1 MESNEP
7 TLVGSKNH
15 DTIKSK
21 NEKRQEN
28 VTEKSKEKLTKK
40 QKLHQKS
47 KIKESHA
54 QVYKKGS
61 GNTETEL
68 QRTIVVTGLTDKVKR
83 KALRLICEKYGT
95 IENIVYPVPERS
107 ERTAYVR
114 FQDIKGAVRA
124 SQKITGQK
132 VKKSKTLSSVLLT
145 KEGKIASKKVLQQ
158 SRIIIRNLSFKCEED
173 DLKDL
178 FSKYGNIVS
187 VSIPTKEIKGTKKK
201 IGCAFIQ
208 FGNPKNA
215 KAAIEEMNLQKIKE
229 RPVVIDWAVSK
240 DVYDKDGKIS
250 GNCGLVCL
258 PCNCYGSFFIIT
270 LSYF

>member
-1 MESNEP
+1 M
-7 TLVGSKNH
+7 K
-15 DTIKSK
+15 
-21 NEKRQEN
+21 
-28 VTEKSKEKLTKK
+28 EKSKEKLTKK

-47 KIKESHA
+47 KIEESNA

-68 QRTIVVTGLTDKVKR
+68 QRTVVVIGLTEKVKR

-132 VKKSKTLSSVLLT
+132 IKKSKTLSSVLLT
-145 KEGKIASKKVLQQ
+145 KEGKTASKKVLQQ

-178 FSKYGNIVS
+178 FSKYGNIMS
-187 VSIPTKEIKGTKKK
+187 ISIPTKEIKGKKRK

-215 KAAIEEMNLQKIKE
+215 KSAIEEMNLQKIKE

-240 DVYDKDGKIS
+240 DVYGKDGKIS
-250 GNCGLVCL
+250 GKRGLIYL
-258 PCNCYGSFFIIT
+258 PYNCYCSLFIGA
-270 LSYF
+270 LPYFWNAVIQFHS

>member
-1 MESNEP
+1 M
-7 TLVGSKNH
+7 K
-15 DTIKSK
+15 
-21 NEKRQEN
+21 
-28 VTEKSKEKLTKK
+28 EKSQEKLTKK

-47 KIKESHA
+47 KIEESNA

-68 QRTIVVTGLTDKVKR
+68 QRTVVVIGLTEKVKR

-132 VKKSKTLSSVLLT
+132 IKKSKTLSSVLLT
-145 KEGKIASKKVLQQ
+145 KEGKTASKKVLQQ

-178 FSKYGNIVS
+178 FSKYGNVVS
-187 VSIPTKEIKGTKKK
+187 ISIPTKEIKSKKRK

-250 GNCGLVCL
+250 GKRGLVYL
-258 PCNCYGSFFIIT
+258 PHNCYCSLFIGA
-270 LSYF
+270 SPYFWNAVMQFHS